1 MAEPPLSCDD
11 VLALAPELALG
22 TLEGTER
29 GAALAHLDH
38 CPTCRA
44 EVDELAGTVD
54 SILVAAPEAEPPA
67 GFEATVL
74 ARLAEEQGRA
84 TPTPTPTPTPRRHVR
99 AFALA
104 AAACLFVGVGLG
116 LALGRTDVGE
126 APSTELA
133 AAPMITPEGDP
144 IGQAVR
150 SGGDDAVV
158 FVAVPDWTAP
168 SGGDDTEPFTLRLEL
183 DDGDTV
189 DRQTLAL
196 DPDGH
201 SWAGATGVA
210 GEDIAAVSL
219 VDADGQV
226 WCTGRFA

>member
-1 MAEPPLSCDD
+1 MAEAPLSCED

-29 GAALAHLDH
+29 GAALAHLDR

-44 EVDELAGTVD
+44 EVDELAAAADAVLI
-54 SILVAAPEAEPPA
+54 SAPEAEPPA
-67 GFEATVL
+67 GFEAAVL
-74 ARLAEEQGRA
+74 TRLAEEQRRSA
-84 TPTPTPTPTPRRHVR
+84 PAPRRHLR
-99 AFALA
+99 TFALA
-104 AAACLFVGVGLG
+104 AAACLMAGIGLG
-116 LALGRTDVGE
+116 LALGRADVRG
-126 APSTELA
+126 APTGELA

-150 SGGDDAVV
+150 SGGDDALV
-158 FVAVPDWTAP
+158 FVAVPDW
-168 SGGDDTEPFTLRLEL
+168 SGPTDGATGEPFTLRVEL
-183 DDGDTV
+183 DDGGTV
-189 DRQTLAL
+189 ERQTLAL

-201 SWAGATGVA
+201 SWAGATGIA

-226 WCTGRFA
+226 WCTGRFV

>member
-1 MAEPPLSCDD
+1 MAEPPPSCDD
-11 VLALAPELALG
+11 VRALASELALG
-22 TLEGTER
+22 TLEGPER
-29 GAALAHLDH
+29 GAALAHLDQ

-44 EVDELAGTVD
+44 EVDELAAAVD
-54 SILVAAPEAEPPA
+54 AILVAAPEAEPPA
-67 GFEATVL
+67 GFETTVL
-74 ARLAEEQGRA
+74 TRLATEQRRA
-84 TPTPTPTPTPRRHVR
+84 AAAPAPRRHVR
-99 AFALA
+99 TFALA
-104 AAACLFVGVGLG
+104 AAACLLAGIGLG
-116 LALGRTDVGE
+116 LALGRADVGGT
-126 APSTELA
+126 PSGELA

-158 FVAVPDWTAP
+158 FVAVPDWSAP
-168 SGGDDTEPFTLRLEL
+168 SDEEVGEPFTLRVEL
-183 DDGDTV
+183 DNGDTV

-201 SWAGATGVA
+201 SWAGATGLA

-219 VDADGQV
+219 VDADGNV